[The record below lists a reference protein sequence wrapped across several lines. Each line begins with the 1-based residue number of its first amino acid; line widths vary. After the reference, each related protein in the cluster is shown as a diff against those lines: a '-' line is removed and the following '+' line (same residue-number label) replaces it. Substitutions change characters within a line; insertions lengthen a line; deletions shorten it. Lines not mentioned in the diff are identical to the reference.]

1 MDGKWDFLTTAYAR
15 SRWRTIFQAALPTN
29 NYDFIAKLPKGSKPQ
44 NVFAALQQEIKREF
58 GLTGR
63 LETRETDVLLLS
75 VKDPKTGSLRP
86 STTRHGESSTHYT
99 TGQLVCLNKPLRT
112 LAGLLEAYFEIPVI
126 DQTGLTGNFDI
137 DLKWNERDWQHRN
150 PDALKQ
156 ALVAQLGLELVPS
169 REPIEMLVVEKT
181 R

>member
-75 VKDPKTGSLRP
+75 VKDPNTGGLRP
-86 STTRHGESSTHYT
+86 STTQRGESSYRFTC
-99 TGQLVCLNKPLRT
+99 G
-112 LAGLLEAYFEIPVI
+112 
-126 DQTGLTGNFDI
+126 
-137 DLKWNERDWQHRN
+137 
-150 PDALKQ
+150 
-156 ALVAQLGLELVPS
+156 
-169 REPIEMLVVEKT
+169 
-181 R
+181 